1 MAFETDAEKVENLP
15 LEPVRARPYRYKRID
30 HRMLNAD
37 ARSQPKAIASWDR
50 QQVVVEL
57 KTGLDR
63 EAVEAGGVTE
73 KIETEGGIV
82 AALLGRGAK

>member
-1 MAFETDAEKVENLP
+1 MAFKMDTEKVEDLA
-15 LEPVRARPYRYKRID
+15 LEPVCPRPYGYQRID
-30 HRMLNAD
+30 HRKLNAD
-37 ARSQPKAIASWDR
+37 TGAQAHAIASRDR